1 MPAPRPSAGPWGP
14 PGESPLRRHEPSR
27 EQRSIGDATSGIRS
41 WRGFRRRPRRRY
53 GIAPERGGREPG
65 KIPEGGAYADRD
77 HRGGPCR
84 TNPGPALGRARPHHR
99 VRRTRAGGA
108 EVEGRRD
115 GHGPRRARRPPTRR
129 WWCSPRRGRPPTT
142 RSVGRT
148 RSAARSWSTP
158 PIRSAAAW
166 ARDSPWATPRREPK
180 QVAGWAPAARVV
192 KAFNTTGWPNMKD
205 PDYAG
210 QPATMLVCGDD
221 EGANRVVA
229 DLATSIGFEAIDAGP
244 LRIAR
249 LLEPLA
255 MLWIH
260 LALFRGMGTGIA
272 FRLLRR

>member
-41 WRGFRRRPRRRY
+41 WRGFRRRPRRRC
-53 GIAPERGGREPG
+53 GVVPERGGREPG

-77 HRGGPCR
+77 HRGGPRR

-115 GHGPRRARRPPTRR
+115 GHARRRARRPPTRR
-129 WWCSPRRGRPPTT
+129 WWCS
-142 RSVGRT
+142 
-148 RSAARSWSTP
+148 
-158 PIRSAAAW
+158 
-166 ARDSPWATPRREPK
+166 
-180 QVAGWAPAARVV
+180 AGWAPAARVV

-210 QPATMLVCGDD
+210 QPATMLVCGED

>member
-14 PGESPLRRHEPSR
+14 PGESPLRRHEPAR
-27 EQRSIGDATSGIRS
+27 EQRSIGDAPSG
-41 WRGFRRRPRRRY
+41 GRRR
-53 GIAPERGGREPG
+53 GG
-65 KIPEGGAYADRD
+65 GGARPGV
-77 HRGGPCR
+77 GGP
-84 TNPGPALGRARPHHR
+84 
-99 VRRTRAGGA
+99 
-108 EVEGRRD
+108 
-115 GHGPRRARRPPTRR
+115 PRRAP
-129 WWCSPRRGRPPTT
+129 WGGRGGKILVDATNPLGGGVGEGLAVGHTT
-142 RSVGRT
+142 SG
-148 RSAARSWSTP
+148 A
-158 PIRSAAAW
+158 
-166 ARDSPWATPRREPK
+166 E

-249 LLEPLA
+249 LLEPFA